1 MSKPY
6 WKYLAVEVWTAVFCV
21 LLGAMFVVPFIAL
34 EVYMSWPKF
43 TGLGLALLVWV
54 LIQSWRGWRK
64 QA

>member
-1 MSKPY
+1 
-6 WKYLAVEVWTAVFCV
+6 
-21 LLGAMFVVPFIAL
+21 
-34 EVYMSWPKF
+34 MSWPKF